1 MRLFILKPDGIGD
14 FILVTG
20 ALRLLASE
28 LGEENLLICVRS
40 VIVPLAKAAISEGE
54 GSRATDGGGAKKDQ
68 SVRSQSVLLPA
79 ALVQTKDDTL
89 LMLRSAF
96 EA

>member
-40 VIVPLAKAAISEGE
+40 VLVPLAKTQFPKARVIELPTAAE
-54 GSRATDGGGAKKDQ
+54 RKTDQ

-89 LMLRSAF
+89 LMLPSAF